1 MLRATYT
8 RYILKFKQPAGTPP
22 GHLTGEGK
30 WLGESLVFGTTR
42 NIRTGRVCF
51 ISGIKCRRHAQ
62 LREKIGIYLPK
73 YQHSHA
79 LRT

>member
-1 MLRATYT
+1 MLRATYEIHSEIQT
-8 RYILKFKQPAGTPP
+8 ARRNLPR
-22 GHLTGEGK
+22 HSHGEGN
-30 WLGESLVFGTTR
+30 LVCQSLVFGTTR